1 MTRDYGMRVFVPRL
15 EVSCLEVKNMN
26 YTNKGNKPTKT
37 GFGEGVLA
45 AAQRDSNVVG
55 LGADITNSVGMNL
68 FAEAF
73 PERFVSMGIAEQD
86 AVATAAGLALSGKIP
101 VFSTYGVF
109 AAHRA
114 NDQIRVSVCYNNV
127 HVVIGGAHAGVSVG
141 PDGATHQALEDIAA
155 MRVLPNMTVI
165 SPCDATQAKIATEK
179 AILECKGPVYVRF
192 GREAVPDFTDEK
204 QDFEIGKAQLM
215 REGSDITLVATGH
228 EVWESLEAAHMLEH
242 MGVSA
247 RVINMHTIKP
257 LDGEILVK
265 AAEDTRLIFTVEEHQ
280 IAGGLG
286 GAVTEFLAE
295 NHPIRVCRIGMD
307 DRFGESGQ
315 ASALMHKFG
324 LDAAGIVHRVL
335 DIMSN
340 EDFSIYVRKMGK
352 PFDTYIR
359 KLYDSKMLYEGY
371 DYHDESTFAN
381 CHDTKVYQH
390 YIAQGKRGHEVLETL
405 ARALHDHFI
414 THQLYKMLDLYD
426 EKDVVGIMGGH
437 AKRRD
442 DPQYRQIVL
451 LSKKLT
457 EMGRLMVTGGG
468 PGAMEAAHL
477 GAWMAGRSEAEV
489 DEAIDMLKP
498 SPTYK
503 DEGWLRRSFE
513 VMERFPRITDRRSLA
528 IPTYYYG
535 HEPTAPFATH
545 IAKYF
550 DNSVRED
557 GVVTI
562 AKGGI
567 IYTPGSA
574 GTMQEIFQDAGQ
586 NHYESEGYA
595 SPMIFLGKDYY
606 TNVMPAYTIL
616 KSLSDKGLYKNMIL
630 TISDDNDEIIDAIV
644 RFREGS

>member
-1 MTRDYGMRVFVPRL
+1 
-15 EVSCLEVKNMN
+15 MN
-26 YTNKGNKPTKT
+26 YTNKGNKATKT

-45 AAQRDSNVVG
+45 AAQKDNRVVG
-55 LGADITNSVGMNL
+55 LGADITASVGMNL

-73 PERFVSMGIAEQD
+73 PERFISMGIAEQD
-86 AVATAAGLALSGKIP
+86 AVATAAGLALSGKVP

-114 NDQIRVSVCYNNV
+114 NDQIRISVCYNNV

-141 PDGATHQALEDIAA
+141 PDGATHQALEDIAT

-179 AILECKGPVYVRF
+179 AILECKGPVYIRF
-192 GREAVPDFTDEK
+192 SREPEPDYTDEN
-204 QDFEIGKAQLM
+204 QEFEIGKAQLM
-215 REGSDITLVATGH
+215 HEGDDITLVATGH
-228 EVWESLEAAHMLEH
+228 EVWEALQAAHMLEH
-242 MGVSA
+242 MNISA

-257 LDGEILVK
+257 LDGEILNK
-265 AAEDTRLIFTVEEHQ
+265 AAEDTRLLFTIEEHQ
-280 IAGGLG
+280 VAGGLG
-286 GAVTEFLAE
+286 SAVTEFLAE
-295 NHPIRVCRIGMD
+295 NHPIRVCRIGMN

-315 ASALMHKFG
+315 ASALIHKYG
-324 LDAAGIVHRVL
+324 LNAAGIVKRVL
-335 DIMSN
+335 DVTSN
-340 EDFSIYVRKMGK
+340 QDFSIYVRKMGK
-352 PFDTYIR
+352 PFDTYIK
-359 KLYDSKMLYEGY
+359 KLYDSQMLYEGY

-381 CHDTKVYQH
+381 CHDMKVYQH
-390 YIAQGKRGHEVLETL
+390 YISQGKRGREVLETL
-405 ARALHDHFI
+405 ARSLHDHFI

-426 EKDVVGIMGGH
+426 EKDVIGVMGGH
-437 AKRRD
+437 AMRRD
-442 DPQYRQIVL
+442 NPDYRQIAL

-477 GAWMAGRSEAEV
+477 GAWMAGRTEVEV

-498 SPTYK
+498 SPTYQ

-513 VMERFPRITDRRSLA
+513 VMERFPRITEYRSLA

-535 HEPTAPFATH
+535 HEPTAPFATD

-574 GTMQEIFQDAGQ
+574 GTMQEIFQDAAQ

-595 SPMIFLGKDYY
+595 SPMIFLGKDYF
-606 TNVMPAYTIL
+606 TNYMPAYALL
-616 KSLSDKGLYKNMIL
+616 KDLSERGVYKNMIL
-630 TISDDNDEIIDAIV
+630 TISDDNDEIVEAIV
-644 RFREGS
+644 RFKERE

>member
-1 MTRDYGMRVFVPRL
+1 MEYI
-15 EVSCLEVKNMN
+15 
-26 YTNKGNKPTKT
+26 NKGNKATKL

-45 AAQRDSNVVG
+45 AAQKDERVVG
-55 LGADITNSVGMNL
+55 LGADITASVGMNL
-68 FAEAF
+68 FRDAF
-73 PERFVSMGIAEQD
+73 PDRFFSMGIAEQD
-86 AVATAAGLALSGKIP
+86 AVAVASGLALSGKIP

-114 NDQIRVSVCYNNV
+114 NDQLRISACYNHA

-179 AILECKGPVYVRF
+179 AILELDGPVYIRF
-192 GREAVPDFTDEK
+192 GREPMPDYTAED
-204 QDFEIGKAQLM
+204 QDFQIGKAQLM
-215 REGSDITLVATGH
+215 REGDDITIVATGH
-228 EVWESLEAAHMLEH
+228 EVWEALEAAHMLAH
-242 MGVSA
+242 MGISA

-257 LDGEILVK
+257 LDGDILNK
-265 AAEDTRLIFTVEEHQ
+265 AAEETRLIFTVEEHQ
-280 IAGGLG
+280 VAGGLG
-286 GAVTEFLAE
+286 GAVSEFLSE
-295 NHPIRVCRIGMD
+295 NHPIRVIRIGMD
-307 DRFGESGQ
+307 DCFGESGQ
-315 ASALMHKFG
+315 AQALMHKFG
-324 LDAAGIVHRVL
+324 LDAAGIVNRVL
-335 DIMSN
+335 EVVANNDLSLYI
-340 EDFSIYVRKMGK
+340 RRMGM
-352 PFDTYIR
+352 PFDTYPR

-371 DYHDESTFAN
+371 DYHDEATFAT
-381 CHDTKVYQH
+381 CHDSLVYQH
-390 YIAQGKRGHEVLETL
+390 YIKQGKRGHTVRETL

-414 THQLYKMLDLYD
+414 TYELYKLLDCYD
-426 EKDVVGIMGGH
+426 ERMVVGVMGGH
-437 AKRRD
+437 ARRRD
-442 DPQYRQIVL
+442 DPMYRQIVY

-477 GAWMAGRSEAEV
+477 GAYMAGRADSEVE
-489 DEAIDMLKP
+489 EALSMLIP

-503 DEGWLRRSFE
+503 DEGWLCRSFE
-513 VMERFPRITDRRSLA
+513 VMERFPLASDYHSLA
-528 IPTYYYG
+528 IPTYFYG
-535 HEPTAPFATH
+535 HEPTAPFATD

-557 GVVTI
+557 GIVTV

-586 NHYESEGYA
+586 NHYETEGFA
-595 SPMIFLGKDYY
+595 SPMIFMGKEYY
-606 TNVMPAYTIL
+606 THYMPAYSLL
-616 KSLSDKGLYKNMIL
+616 KDLSDRGIFKNMLL

-644 RFREGS
+644 KFYENNRRC

>member
-1 MTRDYGMRVFVPRL
+1 MTQDCGTRVFVSCL

-45 AAQRDSNVVG
+45 AAQKDNRVVG

-68 FAEAF
+68 FAEAY
-73 PERFVSMGIAEQD
+73 PERFFSMGIAEQD
-86 AVATAAGLALSGKIP
+86 AVATAAGLALSGKLP

-114 NDQIRVSVCYNNV
+114 NDQIRISVCYNNV

-141 PDGATHQALEDIAA
+141 PDGATHQALEDIAT

-192 GREAVPDFTDEK
+192 GREAVPDFTAEN
-204 QDFEIGKAQLM
+204 QGFEIGKAQLM
-215 REGSDITLVATGH
+215 REGTDITLVATGH
-228 EVWESLEAAHMLEH
+228 EVWEALEAAHMLERLN
-242 MGVSA
+242 VSA

-257 LDGEILVK
+257 LDGDILNK
-265 AAEDTRLIFTVEEHQ
+265 AAEETRMIFTIEEHQ

-286 GAVTEFLAE
+286 SAVTEFLAE

-335 DIMSN
+335 EITSN
-340 EDFSIYVRKMGK
+340 KDFSIYVRKLGK
-352 PFDTYIR
+352 PFYTYIK
-359 KLYDSKMLYEGY
+359 KLYDSKKLYEGY
-371 DYHDESTFAN
+371 NYRDESTFEN
-381 CHDTKVYQH
+381 CYDTKVYRH
-390 YIAQGKRGHEVLETL
+390 YIAQGKRGHDVLETL
-405 ARALHDHFI
+405 SRALHDHFI

-426 EKDVVGIMGGH
+426 EKDVIGVMGGH

-442 DPQYRQIVL
+442 DPQYRQIVF
-451 LSKKLT
+451 LSKRLT
-457 EMGRLMVTGGG
+457 EMGKLMVTGGG

-477 GAWMAGRSEAEV
+477 GAWMAGRSEADVE
-489 DEAIDMLKP
+489 EAITMLIP

-503 DEGWLRRSFE
+503 DEGWLRSSFE
-513 VMERFPRITDRRSLA
+513 VMERFPLKTDYRSLA
-528 IPTYYYG
+528 LPTYYYG
-535 HEPTAPFATH
+535 HEPTTPFATD

-574 GTMQEIFQDAGQ
+574 GTMQETFQAAGQ

-595 SPMIFLGKDYY
+595 SPMIFMGKDYF
-606 TNVMPAYTIL
+606 TNVMPAYTFL
-616 KSLSDKGLYKNMIL
+616 KDLSDRGLYKNMIL
-630 TISDDNDEIIDAIV
+630 TISDDNDEIIEAIV
-644 RFREGS
+644 RFKEGR

>member
-1 MTRDYGMRVFVPRL
+1 
-15 EVSCLEVKNMN
+15 MN
-26 YTNKGNKPTKT
+26 YTNKGNKPTKS

-45 AAQRDSNVVG
+45 AAQQDSRVVG

-73 PERFVSMGIAEQD
+73 PERFFSMGIAEQD

-114 NDQIRVSVCYNNV
+114 NDQIRISVCYNNV

-141 PDGATHQALEDIAA
+141 PDGATHQALEDIAT

-179 AILECKGPVYVRF
+179 AILEYEGPVYVRF
-192 GREAVPDFTDEK
+192 GREPVPDFTDEN
-204 QDFEIGKAQLM
+204 QNFEIGKAQLM
-215 REGSDITLVATGH
+215 HEGSDITLVATGH
-228 EVWESLEAAHMLEH
+228 EVWEALEAAHMLEH
-242 MGVSA
+242 MNISA

-257 LDGEILVK
+257 LDGEILNK
-265 AAEDTRLIFTVEEHQ
+265 AAEDTRMIFTIEEHQ

-286 GAVTEFLAE
+286 SAVAEFLVE

-315 ASALMHKFG
+315 ASALMHKYG

-335 DIMSN
+335 EIISN
-340 EDFSIYVRKMGK
+340 KDFSIYVRKLGK

-359 KLYDSKMLYEGY
+359 KLYDSKMLYDGY
-371 DYHDESTFAN
+371 DHRDESTFEN
-381 CHDTKVYQH
+381 CHDMKVYQH
-390 YIAQGKRGHEVLETL
+390 YVAQGKRGQDVLETL
-405 ARALHDHFI
+405 TRALHDHFI
-414 THQLYKMLDLYD
+414 THELYKRLDLYD
-426 EKDVVGIMGGH
+426 EKDVIGIMGGH

-442 DPQYRQIVL
+442 DPQNRQIVF
-451 LSKKLT
+451 LSKRLT

-468 PGAMEAAHL
+468 PGAMEATHL

-489 DEAIDMLKP
+489 NEAIDMLIP

-513 VMERFPRITDRRSLA
+513 VMERFPLQTDYRSLA

-535 HEPTAPFATH
+535 HEPTTPFATD

-557 GVVTI
+557 GIVTI

-574 GTMQEIFQDAGQ
+574 GTIQEIFQDAGQ

-595 SPMIFLGKDYY
+595 SPMIFMGKDYY
-606 TNVMPAYTIL
+606 TNVMPAYSFL
-616 KSLSDKGLYKNMIL
+616 KDLSDRGLYKNMIL

-644 RFREGS
+644 RFKEGK

>member
-1 MTRDYGMRVFVPRL
+1 MDYI
-15 EVSCLEVKNMN
+15 
-26 YTNKGNKPTKT
+26 NKGNKPTRT

-45 AAQRDSNVVG
+45 AAQKDNRVVG

-73 PERFVSMGIAEQD
+73 PERFFSMGIAEQD
-86 AVATAAGLALSGKIP
+86 AVSTAAGLALSGKIP

-114 NDQIRVSVCYNNV
+114 NDQIRISVCYNNV

-179 AILECKGPVYVRF
+179 AILECKGPVYIRF
-192 GREAVPDFTDEK
+192 GREPMPDFTDEN

-215 REGSDITLVATGH
+215 REGNDITLVATGH
-228 EVWESLEAAHMLEH
+228 AVWEALEAARMLEQMH
-242 MGVSA
+242 ISA

-257 LDGEILVK
+257 LDGDILNK
-265 AAEDTRLIFTVEEHQ
+265 AADETRMVFTIEEHQ
-280 IAGGLG
+280 KAGGLG
-286 GAVTEFLAE
+286 GAVAEFLAE

-307 DRFGESGQ
+307 DCFGESGQ
-315 ASALMHKFG
+315 ASALMHRFG
-324 LDAAGIVHRVL
+324 LDAESIVRRVVK
-335 DIMSN
+335 IVSN
-340 EDFSIYVRKMGK
+340 DDLSLYFRKMGK
-352 PFDTYIR
+352 PFDIYIK
-359 KLYDSKMLYEGY
+359 KLYNSGMLYDGY
-371 DYHDESTFAN
+371 DFRNESTFPN
-381 CHDTKVYQH
+381 CHDMKVYQH
-390 YIAQGKRGHEVLETL
+390 YLAQGKRGHEVMETL

-414 THQLYKMLDLYD
+414 TYQLYKMLDLYD
-426 EKDVVGIMGGH
+426 EKDVIGIMGGH

-442 DPQYRQIVL
+442 DPQYRQIVF

-468 PGAMEAAHL
+468 PGAMEATHL
-477 GAWMAGRSEAEV
+477 GAWMAGRSDDEV
-489 DEAIDMLKP
+489 DEAINMLKP
-498 SPTYK
+498 SPTFK

-513 VMERFPRITDRRSLA
+513 VIERFPMKTEYRSLA
-528 IPTYYYG
+528 IPTWYYG
-535 HEPTAPFATH
+535 HEPTAPFATD

-595 SPMIFLGKDYY
+595 SPMIFMGKDYY
-606 TNVMPAYTIL
+606 TNVMPAYTLL

-644 RFREGS
+644 RFRDRK

>member
-1 MTRDYGMRVFVPRL
+1 MEY
-15 EVSCLEVKNMN
+15 K
-26 YTNKGNKPTKT
+26 NKGNKATKT

-45 AAQRDSNVVG
+45 AAEKDNRVVG

-73 PERFVSMGIAEQD
+73 PDRFFSMGIAEQD
-86 AVATAAGLALSGKIP
+86 AVATAAGLALSGKVP

-114 NDQIRVSVCYNNV
+114 NDQIRISLCYNNV
-127 HVVIGGAHAGVSVG
+127 HAVIGGAHAGVSVG

-179 AILECKGPVYVRF
+179 AILESEGPVYVRF
-192 GREAVPDFTDEK
+192 GREAVPDFTTEDQE
-204 QDFEIGKAQLM
+204 FEIGKAQLM
-215 REGSDITLVATGH
+215 REGSDITFVATGH
-228 EVWESLEAAHMLEH
+228 EVWEALEAAHMLGR
-242 MGVSA
+242 MGISV

-257 LDGEILVK
+257 LDGDILNK
-265 AAEDTRLIFTVEEHQ
+265 AADDTRMIFTIEEHQ

-286 GAVTEFLAE
+286 GAVTEYLAE
-295 NHPIRVCRIGMD
+295 NHPIRVCRIGMK
-307 DRFGESGQ
+307 DRFGESGK
-315 ASALMHKFG
+315 ATVLMHKYG

-335 DIMSN
+335 EIVNND
-340 EDFSIYVRKMGK
+340 DLSIYIRKLGM
-352 PFDTYIR
+352 PFNTYIR
-359 KLYDSKMLYEGY
+359 KLYNSQMLYEGY

-381 CHDTKVYQH
+381 CYDTKVYQH
-390 YIAQGKRGHEVLETL
+390 YIALGKRGHEVMETL

-426 EKDVVGIMGGH
+426 EKDVIGIMGGH

-442 DPQYRQIVL
+442 DPDYRQIVF

-457 EMGRLMVTGGG
+457 EMGKLMVTGGG

-477 GAWMAGRSEAEV
+477 GAWMAGRSEAETN
-489 DEAIDMLKP
+489 EAVDMLIP
-498 SPTYK
+498 SPTFK

-513 VMERFPRITDRRSLA
+513 VMERFPRQTEYRSLA

-535 HEPTAPFATH
+535 HEPTAPFATD

-557 GVVTI
+557 GIVTI

-595 SPMIFLGKDYY
+595 SPMIFMGKDYY
-606 TNVMPAYTIL
+606 TNYMPAYTLL
-616 KSLSDKGLYKNMIL
+616 KNLSDRGIFKNMLL
-630 TISDDNDEIIDAIV
+630 TISDDNDEIIEAIV
-644 RFREGS
+644 KFREGK